1 MNKIKK
7 TVDFVMSSEK
17 VRFEIIWNAA
27 LFKILQ
33 NIIFG
38 LTPNMPNRNLWPIND
53 MTLRSSSD
61 KLSRISQKEAFSS

>member
-1 MNKIKK
+1 
-7 TVDFVMSSEK
+7 MSSEK

-27 LFKILQ
+27 LFKILKK
-33 NIIFG
+33 IIFG
-38 LTPNMPNRNLWPIND
+38 RTPNMLNRNLWPIND

>member
-1 MNKIKK
+1 
-7 TVDFVMSSEK
+7 MSSEK
-17 VRFEIIWNAA
+17 VRFEIIWNAGT

-33 NIIFG
+33 KIIFG

>member
-7 TVDFVMSSEK
+7 VLFVMSSEK
-17 VRFEIIWNAA
+17 VRFEINWNAA
-27 LFKILQ
+27 LFNILQ

-38 LTPNMPNRNLWPIND
+38 LKPNMPNRNLWPIND